1 MKKWKILAEYDSS
14 TDVISQLLEARGI
27 KDSAVIDEFINTPQ
41 LSYYAEKLDPIL
53 KKVLMSARSLI
64 HNAIKK
70 NVPIVVHGDYD
81 ADGICATA
89 ILYNVLK
96 KEMHYDNSF
105 YYIPSRFENG
115 YGLSKSSIDELAGD
129 LKDSGVD
136 TSKGVLLVTVDSG
149 ITAVAEVDYAKKLGY
164 TIIITDHHQKPNI
177 LPAADCV
184 VWSDKM
190 VGSGISWFLSK
201 VVGSKDKQSIS
212 LAAVATVTDLQ
223 PLLGINRAI
232 VKKGLEVINKNP
244 PLGLKK
250 LMDVAGR
257 TGEISAY
264 ELGWVIGPRINASG
278 RLVRATEALK
288 LFIEEDP
295 LVLDSVV
302 KQLNET
308 NLLRQDKTLQMFEL
322 ASISESEALPRVIF
336 SVSAEYHE
344 GIIGLV
350 AAKLVQRYYRPS
362 IVISLHDGMGKGS
375 VRSIPGIDIIARLRK
390 LEHLFENVGGH
401 PMAAGFT
408 INQENIEKL
417 QKELTGLLDT
427 ELTDDS
433 FDRVLN
439 VDILLPAN
447 FIGTDL
453 VDQLDKLKPFGLG
466 NEEPVFATYSMGVVS
481 CYTVGQNKQHLLLKL
496 FEDGRYYKAI
506 FFGEGALV
514 DSIKLGTKVDIAY
527 TLKKNEYEGKIS
539 VDMLVKDLII
549 KD

>member
-1 MKKWKILAEYDSS
+1 MKKWKISAEYDSS
-14 TDVISQLLEARGI
+14 KDVISQLLEARGI
-27 KDSAVIDEFINTPQ
+27 KEPAVIDEFINTPQ
-41 LSYYAEKLDPIL
+41 LSYYAEKLEPDL
-53 KKVLMSARSLI
+53 KKALMSARSLI
-64 HNAIKK
+64 QNAIKK
-70 NVPIVVHGDYD
+70 NIPITVHGDYD

-115 YGLSKSSIDELAGD
+115 YGLSKSSIDELGEN

-136 TSKGVLLVTVDSG
+136 TSKGVLLITVDSG
-149 ITAVAEVDYAKKLGY
+149 ITANAETNYAKQLGY
-164 TIIITDHHQKPNI
+164 TVIITDHHQKPSI
-177 LPAADCV
+177 LPDADCI

-201 VVGSKDKQSIS
+201 VIGSKDKQSIS
-212 LAAVATVTDLQ
+212 FAAVATVTDLQ

-288 LFIEEDP
+288 LFIEEDSSI
-295 LVLDSVV
+295 LDTIV

-308 NLLRQDKTLQMFEL
+308 NVIRQDKTLQMFEL
-322 ASISESEALPRVIF
+322 ASIPDPGDLPKVIF
-336 SVSAEYHE
+336 SVSTEYHE

-362 IVISLHDGMGKGS
+362 IVISLRDGLGKGS

-408 INQENIEKL
+408 INQANIEKL
-417 QKELTGLLDT
+417 QKELKSLLDA
-427 ELTDDS
+427 ELTEND
-433 FDRVLN
+433 FDRMLN
-439 VDILLPAN
+439 VDLLLPAN
-447 FIGTDL
+447 YIGVDL

-496 FEDGRYYKAI
+496 FEDGHYYKAI
-506 FFGEGALV
+506 FFGEGTLV
-514 DSIKLGTKVDIAY
+514 DSIGLGTKVDIAY
-527 TLKKNEYEGKIS
+527 TLKKNEYEGKVS

-549 KD
+549 KE